1 MGSVRMDTKTAI
13 FLFLTHIALSS
24 GQGTGSKSRFDDILS
39 KFGFG
44 QNPVALEQQT
54 QKTVKPP
61 ELAIKTVVAPL
72 KKDKR
77 NHDKK
82 KFSDALEKFGFGI
95 SKNIPHAVEVK
106 TTKVKGTLNKKTP
119 SKQSSQSQENQNY
132 EELPEFGLRNS
143 RIPTF
148 PPIFVNDNLN
158 KPQFV
163 KVVTSTFSPK
173 HQITPRASNHQSTKI
188 PKTSLSKLLSGEH
201 AKTKQI
207 EKNNGFNFKT
217 IKKLKKS
224 NENQDSHLPKNDPT
238 FFVTPK
244 SATQKDIINKIGK
257 GKKKHHAGESKKK
270 RNHKS

>member
-24 GQGTGSKSRFDDILS
+24 GQSTGSKSRFDDILS

-44 QNPVALEQQT
+44 ENPVALEQQT

-61 ELAIKTVVAPL
+61 EIAIKTVVAPF

-95 SKNIPHAVEVK
+95 SKKIPHAVELK
-106 TTKVKGTLNKKTP
+106 TTKVKGTLNKQTP

-132 EELPEFGLRNS
+132 EEIPEFGLRNS
-143 RIPTF
+143 RISTF

-188 PKTSLSKLLSGEH
+188 PKTSKYPSGE
-201 AKTKQI
+201 QI
-207 EKNNGFNFKT
+207 KKNNGSNF
-217 IKKLKKS
+217 
-224 NENQDSHLPKNDPT
+224 
-238 FFVTPK
+238 
-244 SATQKDIINKIGK
+244 
-257 GKKKHHAGESKKK
+257 
-270 RNHKS
+270 